1 MQQIWTYVKEH
12 LTAFW
17 LGFASGGYPVATH
30 MLHVPSLLG
39 VVGDILKGSVVLIFS
54 TCSGLMLVVMTDLYK
69 HFFKSRMI
77 KFIDKGHSFIMS
89 KLFKNDKTKAK
100 SKKDDKAA

>member
-1 MQQIWTYVKEH
+1 MEKSIWSYVREN
-12 LTAFW
+12 ASFW

-39 VVGDILKGSVVLIFS
+39 VVGDVIKGGVVLIFS
-54 TCSGLMLVVMTDLYK
+54 TASGLMLVVMTDLYK
-69 HFFKSRMI
+69 HYFKNRMI
-77 KFIDKGHSFIMS
+77 KFIDKGHLFVMS

-100 SKKDDKAA
+100 SKKDDKVA

>member
-1 MQQIWTYVKEH
+1 MEKSIWSYVREN
-12 LTAFW
+12 ASFW

-39 VVGDILKGSVVLIFS
+39 MVGDILKGGVVLIFS
-54 TCSGLMLVVMTDLYK
+54 TCSGLMLVIMTDLYK
-69 HFFKSRMI
+69 HYFKSRMI

-89 KLFKNDKTKAK
+89 KLFKNGKQKER
-100 SKKDDKAA
+100 SQKDDKAA